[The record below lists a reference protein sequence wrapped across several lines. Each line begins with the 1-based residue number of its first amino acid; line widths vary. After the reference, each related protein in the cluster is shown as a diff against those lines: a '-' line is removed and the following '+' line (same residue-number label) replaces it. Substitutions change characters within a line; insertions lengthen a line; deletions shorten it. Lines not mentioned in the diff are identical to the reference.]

1 MDLGLQGKSALVTGA
16 SRGIGMATAESFARE
31 GIAELHLAARSEEG
45 LARVRDRLVAEYG
58 VKAAIHPM
66 DLGAADNVAELA
78 RRCPEVDI
86 LVNNAAD
93 STPGPLDKLS
103 DRDWRDSLDMKIF
116 SYVALTREF
125 YAHMK
130 RRGGGVI
137 VNDIGNS
144 GENPDANYIVGT
156 TGNAAMMAF
165 TRGVGG
171 RSLDEGVR
179 VVGVNPGPVAT
190 DRMVK
195 LMKRRALD
203 WYGDEGRW
211 EELFDKYPG
220 KRPAQPGEVA
230 DLIVWLAS
238 PRAGYITGTIVTIDG
253 GIASRGSI
261 I

>member
-1 MDLGLQGKSALVTGA
+1 MDLNFKGRSALITGA
-16 SRGIGMATAESFARE
+16 SKGIGLATAHSFAQE
-31 GIAELHLAARSEEG
+31 GISVLHLAARSTDG
-45 LARVRDRLVAEYG
+45 LEAARQEISTRYG
-58 VKAAIHPM
+58 TRVEIHSVDLSVTQNVVDLAAK
-66 DLGAADNVAELA
+66 
-78 RRCPEVDI
+78 CSEVDI

-93 STPGPLDKLS
+93 SSPGPLGKLT
-103 DRDWRDSLDMKIF
+103 DQDWRNSLDMKIF
-116 SYVALTREF
+116 SYVALTREI

-130 RRGGGVI
+130 DRGYGVI

-144 GENPDANYIVGT
+144 GENPDANYIIGT

-171 RSLDEGVR
+171 RSLDEGIR

-195 LMKRRALD
+195 LMKRRAQD
-203 WYGDEGRW
+203 WYNDESRW
-211 EELFDKYPG
+211 EELFDKYPA
-220 KRPAQPGEVA
+220 KRPAEAREVA

-238 PRAGYITGTIVTIDG
+238 DRAGYITGTIVTIDG

>member
-1 MDLGLQGKSALVTGA
+1 MTVLVTGA
-16 SRGIGMATAESFARE
+16 SRGIGLAAAHCFARE
-31 GIAELHLAARSEEG
+31 GVSRLHLSARSQQG
-45 LARVRDRLVAEYG
+45 LEQARQAIVQAYG
-58 VKAAIHPM
+58 TEVEIHPM
-66 DLGAADNVAELA
+66 DLSRTDNLLA
-78 RRCPEVDI
+78 LAQRCQEVDV

-93 STPGPLDKLS
+93 SSPGPLDQIS
-103 DRDWRDSLDMKIF
+103 EQQWRDSLDMKIF
-116 SYVALTREF
+116 SYVALTREI

-130 RRGGGVI
+130 RRGSGVI

-144 GENPDANYIVGT
+144 GENWDANYIVGT

-171 RSLDEGVR
+171 RSLDDGIR
-179 VVGVNPGPVAT
+179 VLGINPGPVAT

-195 LMKRRALD
+195 MMKRRALD

-220 KRPAQPGEVA
+220 KRAATAEEVA
-230 DLIVWLAS
+230 DLIVWMAS
-238 PRAGYITGTIVTIDG
+238 PRAAYITGTIVTIDG
-253 GIASRGSI
+253 GIASRRSI

>member
-1 MDLGLQGKSALVTGA
+1 MKK
-16 SRGIGMATAESFARE
+16 RGS
-31 GIAELHLAARSEEG
+31 
-45 LARVRDRLVAEYG
+45 
-58 VKAAIHPM
+58 
-66 DLGAADNVAELA
+66 
-78 RRCPEVDI
+78 
-86 LVNNAAD
+86 
-93 STPGPLDKLS
+93 
-103 DRDWRDSLDMKIF
+103 
-116 SYVALTREF
+116 
-125 YAHMK
+125 
-130 RRGGGVI
+130 GVI

-165 TRGVGG
+165 TRALGG
-171 RSLDEGVR
+171 PSLDDGIR

-203 WYGDEGRW
+203 WFGDEGRW

-220 KRPAQPGEVA
+220 KRPASAEEVA

-238 PRAGYITGTIVTIDG
+238 ERAGYITGTIVTIDG
-253 GIASRGSI
+253 GITSRRSI